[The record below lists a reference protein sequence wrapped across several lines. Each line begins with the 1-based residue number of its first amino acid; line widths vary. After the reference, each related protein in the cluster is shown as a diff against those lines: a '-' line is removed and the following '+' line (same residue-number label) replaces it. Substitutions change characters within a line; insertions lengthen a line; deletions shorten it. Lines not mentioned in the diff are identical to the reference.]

1 MEKIEKTRTE
11 HILNA
16 MRVLSWIVFIAL
28 LVETGAMLV
37 SYGFCWFKPE
47 AAQNFYLGLNLF
59 ELRQYDFWF
68 FTGYVSLLVALSA
81 MKAFVLLLVIKILS
95 KVNLRSPFTLDVA
108 TILQT
113 ISYFLGSIWLLMQV
127 GNGQTRWLSKQA
139 GLSLQDWNG
148 AEFLFVAGLVFI
160 VSQIFK
166 RGVEMQSEN
175 ELTV

>member
-1 MEKIEKTRTE
+1 M
-11 HILNA
+11 
-16 MRVLSWIVFIAL
+16 
-28 LVETGAMLV
+28 
-37 SYGFCWFKPE
+37 
-47 AAQNFYLGLNLF
+47 
-59 ELRQYDFWF
+59 
-68 FTGYVSLLVALSA
+68 
-81 MKAFVLLLVIKILS
+81 
-95 KVNLRSPFTLDVA
+95 A

>member
-1 MEKIEKTRTE
+1 
-11 HILNA
+11 
-16 MRVLSWIVFIAL
+16 
-28 LVETGAMLV
+28 
-37 SYGFCWFKPE
+37 
-47 AAQNFYLGLNLF
+47 
-59 ELRQYDFWF
+59 
-68 FTGYVSLLVALSA
+68 
-81 MKAFVLLLVIKILS
+81 
-95 KVNLRSPFTLDVA
+95 
-108 TILQT
+108 
-113 ISYFLGSIWLLMQV
+113 MQV